1 MFGFRGRTGMMLCM
15 LVAGGTVWAQSAPP
29 APDHP
34 WDSTVVKQ
42 PFKLPP
48 QVGLAVAMDP
58 AKLYTLPELIDIAEH
73 NNPDTRVAWENAK
86 ARAGDLGISKVDA
99 VSDDGGGF
107 ARGQR
112 ARGDILWALLCS
124 PDGGGLHA
132 PLHSG
137 LLHLRPAALA
147 GDLDQPEQSAGGQFS
162 IQ

>member
-1 MFGFRGRTGMMLCM
+1 MFGLRGRTGMMLCM

-86 ARAGDLGISKVDA
+86 ARAGDLGISKATLYPTMAAA
-99 VSDDGGGF
+99 V
-107 ARGQR
+107 
-112 ARGDILWALLCS
+112 
-124 PDGGGLHA
+124 
-132 PLHSG
+132 
-137 LLHLRPAALA
+137 LA
-147 GDLDQPEQSAGGQFS
+147 GSAR
-162 IQ
+162 